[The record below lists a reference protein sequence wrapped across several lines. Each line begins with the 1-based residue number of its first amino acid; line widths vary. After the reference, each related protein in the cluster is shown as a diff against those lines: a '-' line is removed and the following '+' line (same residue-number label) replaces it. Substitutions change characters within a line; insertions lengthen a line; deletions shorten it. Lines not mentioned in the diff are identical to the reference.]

1 MIMYTIKVRGIDLLI
16 LIFMTMVEN
25 LIEHYT
31 GFSYIDE
38 FILILLAIIV
48 AVKIVRTKKIWLT
61 KYEKYMIIFLVLF
74 YAFGNIPNYIYN
86 FQNSYSYG
94 QVSGLFSIK
103 SFASYLLIR
112 LSFNGKRVS
121 SKQLKVFLYTI
132 EASFLI
138 LLFVGLVDRIYQI
151 FPVYDYRFGIRT
163 SALFFGHPTELAN
176 YAIVGLLMC
185 YFLRHY
191 LGFSKKMLRTDIATS
206 AFLII
211 IAGRTKGILFL
222 IVFLSYLI
230 LMPYMKS
237 IKLRYLALSAPLLI
251 VSSWE
256 RIATSLFGTGEAR
269 GALYSTSFQI
279 ARDYFPLGTGFGTF
293 ATDFSR
299 RIYSPVYYQY
309 NINNVWG
316 LSQENSSFIADT
328 TWPAV
333 LGETGI
339 IGLLCYSFFIILLIK
354 HLMYFQVE
362 KYFKITLVTLIIY
375 FIIESFGESIFMSSR
390 GMALFM
396 IIGLLS
402 NILVYEKRIVKE
414 YNYNPTNNHGLPQI
428 SY

>member
-1 MIMYTIKVRGIDLLI
+1 MLV
-16 LIFMTMVEN
+16 LIFLTMIEN

-38 FILILLAIIV
+38 FILIFLALIV
-48 AVKIVRTKKIWLT
+48 AAKIVRTKKIRLT
-61 KYEKYMIIFLVLF
+61 KNEKYMIVFLVLF
-74 YAFGNIPNYIYN
+74 YAFGNLPNYIYN
-86 FQNSYSYG
+86 IQDSYTFG

-112 LSFNGKRVS
+112 LSFNGKKVS
-121 SKQLKVFLYTI
+121 SKQLKTFLYTV
-132 EASFLI
+132 ESSLVI
-138 LLFVGLVDRIYQI
+138 LFFIGIVDRIYQL

-191 LGFSKKMLRTDIATS
+191 LGFTKKMLRTDIMSS

-230 LMPYMKS
+230 LMPYLKN
-237 IKLRYLALSAPLLI
+237 IKLRYLALSAPFLI
-251 VSSWE
+251 VFSWE

-269 GALYSTSFQI
+269 GALYRTSFQI
-279 ARDYFPLGTGFGTF
+279 AGDYFPLGTGFGTF

-309 NINNVWG
+309 SINNVWG

-328 TWPAV
+328 TWPAI

-339 IGLLCYSFFIILLIK
+339 IGLILYSFFIILLIK
-354 HLMYFQVE
+354 HLMYFEVE
-362 KYFKITLVTLIIY
+362 KYFKITLVTLVIY
-375 FIIESFGESIFMSSR
+375 FIIESLGESIFMSSR

-402 NILVYEKRIVKE
+402 NIMVYEKRMVKGFD
-414 YNYNPTNNHGLPQI
+414 YNMNINTGLTQV